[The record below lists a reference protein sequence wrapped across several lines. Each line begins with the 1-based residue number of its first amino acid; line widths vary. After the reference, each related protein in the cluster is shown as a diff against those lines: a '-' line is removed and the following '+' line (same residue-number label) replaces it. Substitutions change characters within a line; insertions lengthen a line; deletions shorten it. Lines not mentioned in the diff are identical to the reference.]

1 MDRSSGRHLFL
12 CAWLITTDSIMLFKS
27 VFNGGYDLKPILKL
41 KKTVNFVEIGPVSLI
56 DYYMPRLKMIRCASG

>member
-1 MDRSSGRHLFL
+1 
-12 CAWLITTDSIMLFKS
+12 MLFKS